1 MMQLGRI
8 PQPADKFEWTGL
20 CFEVMDMDDKRV
32 DKVLVT
38 TIPARPPIPGNKT

>member
-8 PQPADKFEWTGL
+8 PQPADQFDWNGL
-20 CFEVMDMDDKRV
+20 RFEVMDMDDKRV

-38 TIPARPPIPGNKT
+38 TVPARPPAPVTEK

>member
-8 PQPADKFEWTGL
+8 PQPADKFEWNGL
-20 CFEVMDMDDKRV
+20 GFEVMDMDDKRV

-38 TIPARPPIPGNKT
+38 TAPVRPPAPVKKM